1 MEIRSAVILSVA
13 GLLVLFGISACSEET
28 TTDIPPVSGM
38 TNPCAMKQNPCAMK
52 NPCAAKPAAMD
63 DPARITR
70 PADIKPFTGADRTV
84 LVAEGKMLF
93 EDSSLSSNGSSCNSC
108 HATNDLFNA
117 SFAKPYP
124 HPVAMA
130 REKAG
135 LDRALQADEFV
146 QFCMIVPMAVDP
158 LPWDSRELAALT
170 AYVVDVKQKEFIA
183 ASGGN
188 PGAIKNPCAAQNPCG
203 IKNPCGKGY

>member
-1 MEIRSAVILSVA
+1 MI
-13 GLLVLFGISACSEET
+13 
-28 TTDIPPVSGM
+28 
-38 TNPCAMKQNPCAMK
+38 
-52 NPCAAKPAAMD
+52 
-63 DPARITR
+63 DPSRITR
-70 PADIKPFTGADRTV
+70 PADIEPFTGAKRSV

-117 SFAKPYP
+117 SFAQPYP

-135 LDRALQADEFV
+135 LGRALQADEFV
-146 QFCMIVPMAVDP
+146 QFCMIVPMASDP

-170 AYVVDVKQKEFIA
+170 AYVVDVKQKEFVA
-183 ASGGN
+183 ASGEN
-188 PGAIKNPCAAQNPCG
+188 PCAMKNPCMMKNPCAM
-203 IKNPCGKGY
+203 KNPCGSRY